1 MKPRVPSLNVRGLR
15 FRLTASYALFFTL
28 LITVV
33 SILFRQYLANSLDKQ
48 AQDILEQEWGVVKG
62 YLRVE
67 NGHVSW
73 HFDLD
78 DPDEAAMKARLQR
91 VYLLTDS
98 QGKFIEGSPAYREL
112 GMDTPEEVQAAV
124 KSGQT
129 VWKEKR
135 DPDGVPYQIRGGVI
149 MDEYPPRRYYVAL
162 GFSLDANQKLLR
174 GFTLVCAGVIP
185 LMILTGSLMGW
196 ILLGRGLTP
205 VTEVAKTAQRITGSN
220 LSLRIPNRRAGDE
233 LDFLIETFNQMI
245 ERLESSFGQIRQF
258 STDVSHELR
267 TPLTILRGQLEVAL
281 FTAETKEQYREAI
294 IDSLQDIERLGQIV
308 RALLLLSQAE
318 SGQVILQR
326 VVFDLAAVLR
336 DITDQFQIPAEGAQ
350 VKLSVTGPEYCE
362 ADLDR
367 VQIERMLS
375 NLLSNAIKFT
385 PPGGVVRVSLE
396 YPHDRPQDEAILTI
410 ADTGRGISAEH
421 QPHIFDRF
429 YRVGDP
435 TQAASPE
442 KGLGLGL
449 SFVAWIVKAHQGT
462 IQVESEQGR
471 GTRFVVT
478 IPLRAPGGDT
488 GLGGVLAEETA
499 GVKKV

>member
-1 MKPRVPSLNVRGLR
+1 MPQSSPFLNIRGLR
-15 FRLTASYALFFTL
+15 FRLTASYALFFAL
-28 LITVV
+28 LITTV
-33 SILFRQYLANSLDKQ
+33 SVLFRQYLANSLDKQ
-48 AQDILEQEWGVVKG
+48 ARDILEQEWGAVKG
-62 YLRVE
+62 YLRIE
-67 NGHVSW
+67 NGHVNW
-73 HFDLD
+73 YV
-78 DPDEAAMKARLQR
+78 DPEDTDEAATKARLQR
-91 VYLLTDS
+91 VYLITDS
-98 QGKFIEGSPAYREL
+98 EGKFIEGSPNYKEL
-112 GMDTPEEVQAAV
+112 GMDAPEDVRAAV
-124 KSGQT
+124 RSGQT

-135 DPDGVPYQIRGGVI
+135 DAAGLPYLIRGGLVT
-149 MDEYPPRRYYVAL
+149 DEYPPRNRYYVAL
-162 GFSLDANQKLLR
+162 GFSLDNNRKLLR

-185 LMILTGSLMGW
+185 LMILTGSLLGW
-196 ILLGRGLTP
+196 ILLGRGLNP
-205 VTEVAKTAQRITGSN
+205 VMEVAKTAQRITGSN
-220 LSLRIPNRRAGDE
+220 LSLRIPNREAGDE

-281 FTAETKEQYREAI
+281 FTADTKEQYREAI
-294 IDSLQDIERLGQIV
+294 VDSLQDIERLGQIV

-326 VVFDLAAVLR
+326 VVFDLAHVLR

-350 VKLSVTGPEYCE
+350 VKLSVTAPDRCE
-362 ADLDR
+362 GDLDR

-385 PPGGVVRVSLE
+385 PPGGEVRVSLE
-396 YPHDRPQDEAILTI
+396 CPPDREEAILTI

-421 QPHIFDRF
+421 LPHIFDRF
-429 YRVGDP
+429 YRVGDS

-462 IQVESEQGR
+462 IQVESEQGK
-471 GTRFVVT
+471 GTRFMVT
-478 IPLRAPGGDT
+478 LPLRVPGGT
-488 GLGGVLAEETA
+488 TEPATEEA
-499 GVKKV
+499 AVVKKV